1 MRYEEHIAAE
11 AHLRILEATKEAE
24 EKKTIELIKNFLLVN
39 TPIEFIIKATGWS
52 ESQILQ
58 LKTQ

>member
-52 ESQILQ
+52 ENVYS
-58 LKTQ
+58 